1 MTVPTIRCPLCRW
14 AYTVPP
20 LPAGIDENTLADGC
34 GPGVLLAYVRNKRAA
49 EVESHLS
56 DHFDTH
62 PLPDWVRKV
71 TELQAQIE
79 QQKAEIE
86 RLREQGVPT

>member
-1 MTVPTIRCPLCRW
+1 MTAPTIRCPLCRW

-20 LPAGIDENTLADGC
+20 LPAGIDENTLAN
-34 GPGVLLAYVRNKRAA
+34 VLGTGIVKLQLIHWRAA
-49 EVESHLS
+49 ETECRLR

-71 TELQAQIE
+71 TELQAQIALH
-79 QQKAEIE
+79 KAEIE
-86 RLREQGVPT
+86 RLREQETPT